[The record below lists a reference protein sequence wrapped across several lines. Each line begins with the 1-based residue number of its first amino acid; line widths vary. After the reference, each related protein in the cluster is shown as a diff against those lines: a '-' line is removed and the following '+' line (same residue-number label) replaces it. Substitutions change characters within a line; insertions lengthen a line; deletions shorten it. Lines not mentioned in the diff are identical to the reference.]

1 MCQTDFSRLWK
12 TTSTNHRHLGNCV
25 VWVSEWTLGNQ

>member
-25 VWVSEWTLGNQ
+25 VRVAEWALGNQ